1 MWDEFIE
8 SSQDLDELTDVVSS
22 WITYC
27 EDTVIP
33 KKAVKIYPNSKPRVS
48 KHLKILLKREKQAFK
63 MGNLSELNSLQKEIK
78 HEIKRAKLCY
88 KQTVENK
95 LRNNNSGSA
104 WDSIRTMTGL
114 NDKTKKRVMLEGFTS
129 DMSLAQ
135 ELNNFYSRF
144 DIHDFSNCCFKK
156 KSFELQ

>member
-1 MWDEFIE
+1 MDQCYGQIKGAYKSIPLPPLSTADHNCIHLIPTYRTCLQRGKVTTRNVKVWTEESKLALQGYLDCTVWDEFIE

-78 HEIKRAKLCY
+78 
-88 KQTVENK
+88 T
-95 LRNNNSGSA
+95 
-104 WDSIRTMTGL
+104 
-114 NDKTKKRVMLEGFTS
+114 
-129 DMSLAQ
+129 
-135 ELNNFYSRF
+135 
-144 DIHDFSNCCFKK
+144 
-156 KSFELQ
+156 